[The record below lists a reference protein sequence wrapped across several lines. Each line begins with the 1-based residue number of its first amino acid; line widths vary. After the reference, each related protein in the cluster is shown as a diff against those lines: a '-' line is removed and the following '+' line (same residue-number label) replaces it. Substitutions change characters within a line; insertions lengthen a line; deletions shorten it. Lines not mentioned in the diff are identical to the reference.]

1 MGRLLPPPRSY
12 AAGYAGVQKSFL
24 APLCSTVLRVATGRR
39 TAKLNERLP
48 RGRHGLPRETV
59 TESQRNRILQAMI
72 DVVSERG
79 YPETRVVDVIG
90 VAGVSRK
97 TFYELFSSK
106 EDCFLAAYDVLLGNL
121 LGDTARGFESKP
133 GASWAE
139 RVASGLGELLKHLAE
154 HPDEARFAIVEVLA
168 AGPKALARRD
178 AALRQFTG
186 FLDAGRA
193 ETSVELPGITS
204 LSLAGGI
211 NELLYT
217 EILHGA
223 ASQLPSRLP
232 DLMFWITL
240 PFLGPEGAAKERERT
255 RLSMSEG

>member
-1 MGRLLPPPRSY
+1 VTPRKR
-12 AAGYAGVQKSFL
+12 AANLSE
-24 APLCSTVLRVATGRR
+24 P
-39 TAKLNERLP
+39 LP
-48 RGRHGLPRETV
+48 RGRHGLPREAV
-59 TESQRNRILQAMI
+59 AESQRNRIHQGMI
-72 DVVSERG
+72 EVVSERG

-97 TFYELFSSK
+97 TFYELFDSK

-121 LGDTARGFESKP
+121 LGDTANGFESRP
-133 GASWAE
+133 GAPWAE
-139 RVASGLGELLKHLAE
+139 RIASGLGAFLEHLAE

-186 FLDAGRA
+186 FLDSGRA
-193 ETSVELPGITS
+193 ETSAELPGITS
-204 LSLAGGI
+204 LSLAGGV
-211 NELLYT
+211 NELLYS

-223 ASQLPSRLP
+223 TAQLPSRLP

-240 PFLGPEGAAKERERT
+240 PFLGADAAAAERERV
-255 RLSMSEG
+255 RLSLLEA

>member
-1 MGRLLPPPRSY
+1 MAS
-12 AAGYAGVQKSFL
+12 
-24 APLCSTVLRVATGRR
+24 GRR

-48 RGRHGLPRETV
+48 RGRHGLPREAV

-72 DVVSERG
+72 EVVSERG
-79 YPETRVVDVIG
+79 YPETRVVDVIS

-97 TFYELFSSK
+97 TFYELFASK

-133 GASWAE
+133 GATWAE
-139 RVASGLGELLKHLAE
+139 RVAAGLRELLEHLAE
-154 HPDEARFAIVEVLA
+154 HPDEARFSIVEVLA

-240 PFLGPEGAAKERERT
+240 PFLGPEGAAQERERT
-255 RLSMSEG
+255 RLSMLEG

>member
-1 MGRLLPPPRSY
+1 MPVR
-12 AAGYAGVQKSFL
+12 FL
-24 APLCSTVLRVATGRR
+24 VYDFSVAS
-39 TAKLNERLP
+39 AKRALDVEQRLP
-48 RGRHGLPRETV
+48 RGRHGLSREAV
-59 TESQRNRILQAMI
+59 TESQRRRILRAMI
-72 DVVSERG
+72 GVVAERG
-79 YPETRVVDVIG
+79 YPETRVIDVISA
-90 VAGVSRK
+90 AGVSRK

-106 EDCFLAAYDVLLGNL
+106 EDCFLAAYDGLLAGL
-121 LGDTARGFESKP
+121 LGDTSRGFESKQ
-133 GASWAE
+133 GAPWAE
-139 RVASGLGELLKHLAE
+139 RVAAALGALLQDLAD

-204 LSLAGGI
+204 LSLAGGL
-211 NELLYT
+211 NELLYS

-223 ASQLPSRLP
+223 ASRLPSRLP

-240 PFLGPEGAAKERERT
+240 PFLGPKGAAAERERAK
-255 RLSMSEG
+255 LSMLED

>member
-1 MGRLLPPPRSY
+1 M
-12 AAGYAGVQKSFL
+12 
-24 APLCSTVLRVATGRR
+24 
-39 TAKLNERLP
+39 
-48 RGRHGLPRETV
+48 PREAV
-59 TESQRNRILQAMI
+59 TASQRNRIHQAMVE
-72 DVVSERG
+72 VVSERG

-97 TFYELFSSK
+97 TFYELFDSK
-106 EDCFLAAYDVLLGNL
+106 EDCFLAAYDVLLDNL
-121 LGDTARGFESKP
+121 FEETTESFESSA

-139 RVASGLGELLKHLAE
+139 RVCVALETLLEHLAT
-154 HPDEARFAIVEVLA
+154 HPGEARFAIVEALA

-186 FLDAGRA
+186 FLEAGRS

-204 LSLAGGI
+204 ISLAGGV
-211 NELLYT
+211 NELLYS

-223 ASQLPSRLP
+223 VTSLPGRLP

-240 PFLGPEGAAKERERT
+240 PFLGPEGAAAERERA
-255 RLSMSEG
+255 RMQMLHS